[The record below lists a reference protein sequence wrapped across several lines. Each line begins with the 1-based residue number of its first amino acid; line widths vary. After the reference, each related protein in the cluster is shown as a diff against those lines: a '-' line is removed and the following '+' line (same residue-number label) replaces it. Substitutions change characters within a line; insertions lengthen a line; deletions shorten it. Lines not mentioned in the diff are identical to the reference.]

1 MKSNYENGMSW
12 ARLGAIKEAEEYL
25 TLAIKDL
32 NTGVETKINHSM
44 VIYPLCLLKLVV
56 GDFKG
61 YSQYVERAN
70 DKGYLNPTH
79 HAILN
84 NIVPLVSGKELHE
97 VDIISICQYL
107 ETLQIGAFLIS
118 LGVNPDQ
125 WYTQKQCESFQEK
138 MFLLRTFV
146 LWNLDPL
153 LIPN

>member
-1 MKSNYENGMSW
+1 MKSNYEHGMSW
-12 ARLGAIKEAEEYL
+12 ARLGAIKEATDYL

-32 NTGVETKINHSM
+32 NSGVETKISHSM
-44 VIYPLCLLKLVV
+44 VIYAMCLLKLNV

-61 YSQYVERAN
+61 FCTYVERAN
-70 DKGYLNPTH
+70 EKGYLNPTH

-84 NIVPLVSGKELHE
+84 NIAPLVSGKELHE

-118 LGVNPDQ
+118 LGANPDQ
-125 WYTQKQCESFQEK
+125 WYTQKQCEDFPEK

-153 LIPN
+153 IIPN